1 MATMS
6 SRVYDALRAINVPHE
21 DARAIA
27 SQLEDQEAA
36 VTRIEQSVRVLTW
49 MVGTNIVLTLAG
61 LGALG
66 GVYLKLADFALQ
78 LGTLAG
84 AVQH

>member
-27 SQLEDQEAA
+27 TQLEDQETA
-36 VTRIEQSVRVLTW
+36 VTRIEQAVRVLTW
-49 MVGTNIVLTLAG
+49 MVGTNIVLTIALLASVGG
-61 LGALG
+61 L
-66 GVYLKLADFALQ
+66 YLKLADFALQ

-84 AVQH
+84 RLH